1 MSTPP
6 RPGLATRAKNVNQRP
21 GKILMSYRRTRRSS
35 TQLAADKKAAKEAAA
50 VVAAKNATIATRIAQ
65 LKDVRLN
72 LRHAST
78 AGKHTTAIE
87 KSRSDSELK
96 PPTRSQGV
104 DYLAIGR
111 VCEPCAHHHGTR
123 DDAQERLA

>member
-1 MSTPP
+1 MSNSMSTPP

-50 VVAAKNATIATRIAQ
+50 VVAAKNATIATCIAQ

-78 AGKHTTAIE
+78 TGVLISVLQ
-87 KSRSDSELK
+87 KSTDK
-96 PPTRSQGV
+96 QYG
-104 DYLAIGR
+104 
-111 VCEPCAHHHGTR
+111 
-123 DDAQERLA
+123 